1 MSSIQR
7 VTAAHASLRMF
18 YLRNIF
24 SQDKTRFLTY
34 VVAAG
39 LPYGGKED
47 IFHYFFKVLYP
58 VTRWFDF
65 WKYIKCSKI
74 QTLIFFL

>member
-1 MSSIQR
+1 MQYVI
-7 VTAAHASLRMF
+7 
-18 YLRNIF
+18 I

-47 IFHYFFKVLYP
+47 IFHYFFKVFTY
-58 VTRWFDF
+58 
-65 WKYIKCSKI
+65 
-74 QTLIFFL
+74 Q